1 MDELENKISGTS
13 DLTELKTECADL
25 RRQTTFLLGALV
37 IVSLTLSAV
46 LGLQAVR
53 AKKELDILRPQVA
66 QIVDANKKEEPM
78 IQNFA
83 SRLGEFGRS
92 HPDFAPIL
100 NKYQIRPNVT
110 NGAGPTAMPVPKK

>member
-1 MDELENKISGTS
+1 MDELENKIPGTS
-13 DLTELKTECADL
+13 DLAELKTECADL
-25 RRQTTFLLGALV
+25 RRQTTFLLAALV

-53 AKKELDILRPQVA
+53 TKKELDILRPQVT
-66 QIVDANKKEEPM
+66 QIMDANKKEEPL

-100 NKYQIRPNVT
+100 NKYQIRPTATNVT
-110 NGAGPTAMPVPKK
+110 SPIAMPASKK